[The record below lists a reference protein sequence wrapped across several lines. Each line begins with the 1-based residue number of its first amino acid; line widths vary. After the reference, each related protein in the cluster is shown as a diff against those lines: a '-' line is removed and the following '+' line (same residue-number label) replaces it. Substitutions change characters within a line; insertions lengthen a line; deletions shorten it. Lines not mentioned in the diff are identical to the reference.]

1 MNKPSWELLARV
13 FLFQGLQTEE
23 IQVLCEAKLTTRACA
38 GDQPPC

>member
-23 IQVLCEAKLTTRACA
+23 IQVLCEALPEPETVYE
-38 GDQPPC
+38 D